1 MGSEVRFKS
10 ARRCQGKQTHQG
22 NDCIHAAVEKQRSFW
37 DSQVFQT
44 FFQFLGISYWELFI
58 RYESSQALRTQTGLR
73 TVIAMSLSMS
83 VLITGIKSVD
93 FGLIFY
99 TVINQ
104 LITIGI
110 IILILHCSSS
120 CSFRG
125 ESHVRRAK
133 MQPKAAMN
141 TEGSKNRSLKN
152 ISTKNRLAS
161 PTSVNLPRISSQ
173 SKASLKRD
181 LRGSHS
187 LRYNRQYR
195 KHFRLGRHSISRSVD
210 SFYSAPQ
217 PRKLLFSLIS
227 PVSRSGNSGILV

>member
-1 MGSEVRFKS
+1 
-10 ARRCQGKQTHQG
+10 
-22 NDCIHAAVEKQRSFW
+22 
-37 DSQVFQT
+37 
-44 FFQFLGISYWELFI
+44 
-58 RYESSQALRTQTGLR
+58 
-73 TVIAMSLSMS
+73 MSLSMS

-99 TVINQ
+99 TVIKQ

-120 CSFRG
+120 YSFRG
-125 ESHVRRAK
+125 ESHVHRAK

-161 PTSVNLPRISSQ
+161 LTSVTLPRISSQ

-181 LRGSHS
+181 VCGSRS
-187 LRYNRQYR
+187 LRYNRRYR
-195 KHFRLGRHSISRSVD
+195 KHFRFERHSIFFNR
-210 SFYSAPQ
+210 
-217 PRKLLFSLIS
+217 
-227 PVSRSGNSGILV
+227 PVSRLFLLGDSTPYTSIFSHFTHQQVRKLGYTGYRLADVAPVLKKVQAGDQKG

>member
-1 MGSEVRFKS
+1 
-10 ARRCQGKQTHQG
+10 
-22 NDCIHAAVEKQRSFW
+22 
-37 DSQVFQT
+37 
-44 FFQFLGISYWELFI
+44 
-58 RYESSQALRTQTGLR
+58 
-73 TVIAMSLSMS
+73 MSLSMS

-99 TVINQ
+99 TVIKQ

-120 CSFRG
+120 YSFRG
-125 ESHVRRAK
+125 ESHVHRAK

-161 PTSVNLPRISSQ
+161 PTSVTLPRISSQ

-181 LRGSHS
+181 LCS
-187 LRYNRQYR
+187 
-195 KHFRLGRHSISRSVD
+195 SRSLNFALQPTVSETFSVRATIYFFQSAGQQTLSTRRLNPVHFYFL
-210 SFYSAPQ
+210 SFHPSAGQ
-217 PRKLLFSLIS
+217 ETRVYWLQIGGCS
-227 PVSRSGNSGILV
+227 SGSKKSSGR